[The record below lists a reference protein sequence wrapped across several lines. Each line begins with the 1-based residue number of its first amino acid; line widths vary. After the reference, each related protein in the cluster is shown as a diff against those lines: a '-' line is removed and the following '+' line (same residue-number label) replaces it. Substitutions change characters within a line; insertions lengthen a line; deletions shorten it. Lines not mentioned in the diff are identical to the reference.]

1 MENLLLLLIGIII
14 VLALY
19 KIKYHYS
26 LRNKYLKGIS
36 KEDIKIII
44 QEDKKLAEKQ
54 KKFKKLN
61 IFTALLIS
69 GISIF
74 ILLSKIYKG

>member
-1 MENLLLLLIGIII
+1 MEKLLLLLMWIMI
-14 VLALY
+14 VFALY

-54 KKFKKLN
+54 KNLKN
-61 IFTALLIS
+61 
-69 GISIF
+69 
-74 ILLSKIYKG
+74 

>member
-1 MENLLLLLIGIII
+1 MEKLLLLLMWIMI
-14 VLALY
+14 VFALY

-44 QEDKKLAEKQ
+44 QEAKC
-54 KKFKKLN
+54 FYSIINFRNLN
-61 IFTALLIS
+61 IYTS
-69 GISIF
+69 
-74 ILLSKIYKG
+74 Y

>member
-1 MENLLLLLIGIII
+1 MEKLLLLLMGIMI

-44 QEDKKLAEKQ
+44 QEDIKLAEKQ

-61 IFTALLIS
+61 VFIALLIS

-74 ILLSKIYKG
+74 ILLTKI